1 MRLLL
6 FLAFLFIATLGFSQ
20 DNPYIAMN
28 RNLKVD
34 FKIFPNPATSDKN
47 ITISFNEAVE
57 IKQLEIF
64 DLLGT
69 PIFELERSRRYDK
82 KISIRTL
89 KKGIF
94 LVRLR
99 TSKGS
104 ATKKLVVK

>member
-1 MRLLL
+1 MRVLL
-6 FLAFLFIATLGFSQ
+6 FLAFLFITTLGFSQ
-20 DNPYIAMN
+20 EKSDTALNK
-28 RNLKVD
+28 NLKIA
-34 FKIFPNPATSDKN
+34 FNIFPNPAASDTD

-57 IKQLEIF
+57 IKQLEVF

-69 PIFELERSRRYDK
+69 PVFQLKQTRRNNK
-82 KISIRTL
+82 KVNIGSL

-104 ATKKLVVK
+104 ATKKLVVQ